1 MWSLIRSPSRS
12 AAGAILYVTIGTLM
26 IIWAGLWYYYFLF
39 PLSNPPAWQ
48 QFACVG
54 TILSG
59 VAIVTI
65 GLLFGSIGR
74 DAKAADSTAG
84 AVTSDPVVTSD
95 AVVTA
100 TPSTVRPVAV
110 TGLPTASLGRSG
122 TVERFSDG
130 TVSMPR

>member
-74 DAKAADSTAG
+74 DAKAADATAG
-84 AVTSDPVVTSD
+84 AVTSEP
-95 AVVTA
+95 VVTA